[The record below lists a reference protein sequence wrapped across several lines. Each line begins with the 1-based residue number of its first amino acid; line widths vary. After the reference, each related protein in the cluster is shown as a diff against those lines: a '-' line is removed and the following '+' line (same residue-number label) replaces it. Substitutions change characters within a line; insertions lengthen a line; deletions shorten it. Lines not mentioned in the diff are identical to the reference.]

1 MSKASVRLRLTREAP
16 ELPGAVARGQFVS
29 NAPATAIVGSSRR
42 IGRSIAAV
50 FTGFLAVVVLSL
62 GTDEILHLLKV
73 YPPWGEPMYQ
83 PGLNLLALTYRG
95 VFTLIG
101 GYLTARL
108 APYSPMRHV
117 LVGSC
122 IGLVLGVAGAIVA
135 AGHNLGPMWYALGVA
150 ISGPICNWLG
160 GVIYVKQTLQR

>member
-1 MSKASVRLRLTREAP
+1 MT
-16 ELPGAVARGQFVS
+16 S
-29 NAPATAIVGSSRR
+29 NAPATAIAGPSRR
-42 IGRSIAAV
+42 IGRSITAV

-62 GTDEILHLLKV
+62 GTDEVLHLLKV

-83 PGLNLLALTYRG
+83 PGLNLLALAYRG

-117 LVGSC
+117 FVGST
-122 IGLVLGVAGAIVA
+122 IGLGLGIAGTIAA
-135 AGHNLGPMWYALGVA
+135 AGRDLGPMWYPLAVA

-160 GVIYVKQTLQR
+160 GLLYVRRTLQR